1 MSIPYDLHGLLRR
14 APGMFPDPSP
24 PFQAEV
30 REGLLQLRT
39 TLGKT
44 ILLKLEDRKR
54 FHPHP

>member
-1 MSIPYDLHGLLRR
+1 
-14 APGMFPDPSP
+14 MFPDPSP